1 MAKATKKTA
10 QEPLPFPA
18 RAQRQMKT
26 RTRSPNP
33 HTVGVSTDDNANPSA
48 WGTQSETSRE
58 AKKGARSP
66 PRNPPSLPPSLRP
79 SVPPRH
85 LMVCAGFS
93 CARRTYTSRTSSG
106 SISPVSGTSGRVLG
120 SLHCPV
126 NFSPSNGNAL
136 SCDDAKRHNAM
147 VYSAASAASAGR

>member
-18 RAQRQMKT
+18 RTQRQMET

-66 PRNPPSLPPSLRP
+66 PRNPPSLPSSVRAPSSPDGLRRVVVRKEDVHKP
-79 SVPPRH
+79 NLFGVDQPRLRH
-85 LMVCAGFS
+85 L
-93 CARRTYTSRTSSG
+93 RSSVG
-106 SISPVSGTSGRVLG
+106 VLALPRELLALERQR
-120 SLHCPV
+120 SL
-126 NFSPSNGNAL
+126 L
-136 SCDDAKRHNAM
+136 R
-147 VYSAASAASAGR
+147 